1 MQENE
6 QARALSIHADSHIP
20 FPLDTN
26 PGHEV
31 NYLTC
36 PLDSLSLTACG
47 EQHAKKNKRKKL
59 TLTHILVTEFKSKK
73 IKIWTEKKQKKK
85 SH

>member
-1 MQENE
+1 LLGGLRKRNPKRQAMQENE

-31 NYLTC
+31 N
-36 PLDSLSLTACG
+36 
-47 EQHAKKNKRKKL
+47 
-59 TLTHILVTEFKSKK
+59 
-73 IKIWTEKKQKKK
+73 
-85 SH
+85 